1 MKVMGT
7 SNFEY
12 EDGELSEAILDIEE
26 RHNLRKEEKNDT
38 EFVNS
43 ILEVMLDSYIN
54 KFDARRVQIMAHFKV
69 MMMHFKEDIKYAED
83 EKNIKRAIERYDKSL
98 KKQIKVTDNDLTL
111 VSLMTDVEEIVKE
124 FYETRNM
131 VDKLYDMVMEKKYYF
146 KAKILENR
154 NKVCNHIDEEF
165 SKLLQTEKGKGFK
178 DYIIK
183 AHNLCKSELLDD
195 KRFNHI

>member
-131 VDKLYDMVMEKKYYF
+131 VDKFFIYMIANF
-146 KAKILENR
+146 IS
-154 NKVCNHIDEEF
+154 IF
-165 SKLLQTEKGKGFK
+165 
-178 DYIIK
+178 
-183 AHNLCKSELLDD
+183 
-195 KRFNHI
+195 

>member
-26 RHNLRKEEKNDT
+26 RRNLRKEEKNDT

-131 VDKLYDMVMEKKYYF
+131 VDKLYDMVMEKRYYF

>member
-131 VDKLYDMVMEKKYYF
+131 VDKLYDMVMEKRYYF

>member
-131 VDKLYDMVMEKKYYF
+131 VDKLYDMVMEKRYYF

-165 SKLLQTEKGKGFK
+165 SKLLETEKGKEIK
-178 DYIIK
+178 YYIIK

>member
-98 KKQIKVTDNDLTL
+98 KK
-111 VSLMTDVEEIVKE
+111 
-124 FYETRNM
+124 
-131 VDKLYDMVMEKKYYF
+131 
-146 KAKILENR
+146 
-154 NKVCNHIDEEF
+154 
-165 SKLLQTEKGKGFK
+165 
-178 DYIIK
+178 
-183 AHNLCKSELLDD
+183 
-195 KRFNHI
+195 

>member
-12 EDGELSEAILDIEE
+12 EDGELSEAILDIQE

-131 VDKLYDMVMEKKYYF
+131 VDKLYDMVMEKRYYF